1 MYSTKGLMRK
11 DTIRRLVR
19 EWGSLPVESTAIA
32 SLCYLSPERI
42 LVVEFNRGARY
53 AFYDVTPQK
62 WGHFKRAESKGRF
75 FAYHVRGQ
83 YESKLL

>member
-19 EWGSLPVESTAIA
+19 ERGSLPVESTAIA

-42 LVVEFNRGARY
+42 LVLNSTG
-53 AFYDVTPQK
+53 
-62 WGHFKRAESKGRF
+62 
-75 FAYHVRGQ
+75 VRGMP
-83 YESKLL
+83 SMM